1 MDTTLSKFKKKI
13 EKVERLY
20 QRDESDIE
28 KEHKAF
34 LKKLKHEESS

>member
-1 MDTTLSKFKKKI
+1 MDQTLTKFKKKI
-13 EKVERLY
+13 EKVQKLY

-34 LKKLKHEESS
+34 LRKLKR

>member
-1 MDTTLSKFKKKI
+1 MDSTINKFKNKI

-34 LKKLKHEESS
+34 LKKLKNED